1 MIGQSNAETVFSIRS
16 GSENWTIEYRPTSSA
31 VGPILGTLSKQDGNA
46 TTAAIHTSLLHRGF
60 DVLLLKI
67 YALDGNVRE
76 LCARR

>member
-1 MIGQSNAETVFSIRS
+1 MFNYSIINETPIKNKKYIQNPLPPPRRMLAVESKKLCSIVHR
-16 GSENWTIEYRPTSSA
+16 WQRHY
-31 VGPILGTLSKQDGNA
+31 
-46 TTAAIHTSLLHRGF
+46 SLLHRGF